1 MNVPCADAG
10 HKSKLKNKCKY
21 ELKNKRR
28 HTLYRTVH
36 MRMPFEDIGLQK
48 QGILIRYFKVENDR
62 TSLFITGS
70 KFQLS
75 GLA

>member
-1 MNVPCADAG
+1 MNVPCANAG
-10 HKSKLKNKCKY
+10 NKSKRKNKCKY
-21 ELKNKRR
+21 ELENKRR
-28 HTLYRTVH
+28 HTLYPMVH

-48 QGILIRYFKVENDR
+48 QGILIRYFKVENNS
-62 TSLFITGS
+62 TSLFIACG